1 MIATTSSDNNVSC
14 ALPHSLSVAIIKF
27 WLFMH
32 SQEVIMAIGDLLDE
46 TEEEMM
52 AGFEAMDR
60 DFAGIRTGKA
70 STSLVENI
78 DVDYYGTA
86 TRLKEIAGITTP
98 EPRLIVIQPWDKNA
112 LGPIEKAIQTSNIGI
127 MPVSDGRVV
136 RLPLPELSEERREDL
151 AKQVKRRAEEAKV
164 EMRNHRRDGNEAA
177 KKAHKNSDITE
188 DVMHDIME
196 GIQKLTDDY
205 IKQIDDTTKA
215 KEAEI
220 LTV

>member
-1 MIATTSSDNNVSC
+1 
-14 ALPHSLSVAIIKF
+14 
-27 WLFMH
+27 
-32 SQEVIMAIGDLLDE
+32 MAIGNLLDE

-78 DVDYYGTA
+78 DVDYYGTP

-136 RLPLPELSEERREDL
+136 RLPIPELSEERREDL

-188 DVMHDIME
+188 DVMHDIMD

>member
-1 MIATTSSDNNVSC
+1 
-14 ALPHSLSVAIIKF
+14 
-27 WLFMH
+27 
-32 SQEVIMAIGDLLDE
+32 MAIGDLLDE

-136 RLPLPELSEERREDL
+136 RLPIPELSEERREDL